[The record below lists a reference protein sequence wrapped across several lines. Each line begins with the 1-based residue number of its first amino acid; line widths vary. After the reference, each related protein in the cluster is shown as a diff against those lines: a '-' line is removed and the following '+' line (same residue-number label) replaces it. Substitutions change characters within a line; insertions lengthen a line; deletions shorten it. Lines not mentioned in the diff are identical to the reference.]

1 MAVAGFKLVRAM
13 QIRSQIVYP
22 RYRCLAFLSPRVA
35 LLSLAIWSPSFHGM
49 PAVQAADTPTSA
61 PAPQPPVPN
70 IQPSGAPIAPGTEH
84 GHELVAKWCTLC
96 HSEPDPGDL
105 PRERWHFQVGWM
117 GNYLGFP
124 NITKE
129 NDKITYRS
137 LVASQPSITRT
148 ELDAIEKYLTTN
160 AKPET
165 QPAYNRDNPPPVTKL
180 FRPENWPGYTNPIT
194 VSMVQIDEKHDR
206 VYIGTA
212 ENSLL
217 AIFTSDGD
225 FLRKVNCSQNQAIKV
240 RIGDDGFDLVLIGA
254 IGKDLQQATVHKITG
269 FGTHPGALRAQRQIE
284 GFHRTSGADWG
295 DLDGDGKEDI
305 VLAGFGDDMFGA
317 LAWFTLNPENTE
329 EPAERHDL
337 RLGSGALDAVIDDVD
352 HDGDLDI
359 LTIVAQGNQEM
370 WWFDNDGH
378 GVFYPRMLWKER
390 PSMGYNAFQWVDFN
404 GDGKKDIIAVAGNN
418 MEMVDPP
425 IKPLHGI
432 YVYLQTEPMK
442 FTKTHFLRMDGPT
455 KALARDFDNDGDLD
469 IAAISAYPDW
479 RAKHPVTFTLFT
491 NEGNGKFTPSTIPLD
506 VSAQYITMDAG
517 DIDKD
522 GDIDLIL
529 GAAAWPPNLRE
540 PLLSQV
546 TKPLGFMP
554 AVLVLRNQSLPRVP
568 PAP

>member
-1 MAVAGFKLVRAM
+1 MVVVEERLVNSMQLWLKTVLQSWNRRA
-13 QIRSQIVYP
+13 R
-22 RYRCLAFLSPRVA
+22 
-35 LLSLAIWSPSFHGM
+35 SLAIVLAMLSIAPLLYG
-49 PAVQAADTPTSA
+49 PRTTSA
-61 PAPQPPVPN
+61 AEPTPVTQPVVPN
-70 IQPSGAPIAPGTEH
+70 IQPSGAPVAPGTEH

-129 NDKITYRS
+129 NTKIVYRS
-137 LVASQPSITRT
+137 LVASQPAITRD

-160 AKPET
+160 AKPENR
-165 QPAYNRDNPPPVTKL
+165 PAFNRDSPPPVTTL
-180 FRPENWPGYTNPIT
+180 FRPEGWPGYGSPIT
-194 VSMVQIDEKHDR
+194 VSMLKIDEKYDR
-206 VYIGTA
+206 VYVGTA

-217 AIFTSDGD
+217 AIFTSGGE
-225 FLRKVNCSQNQAIKV
+225 FLDKVGCNQNQAIKV
-240 RIGDDGFDLVLIGA
+240 RVGDEGFDLVLIGA
-254 IGKDLQQATVHKITG
+254 IGIDLQQATVHKILG
-269 FGTHPGALRAQRQIE
+269 FGKKPGALRAQRIIE

-295 DLDGDGKEDI
+295 DLDGDGKED
-305 VLAGFGDDMFGA
+305 VVMAGFGDEMNGS
-317 LAWFTLNPENTE
+317 LAWFTITPN

-359 LTIVAQGNQEM
+359 LSIVAQGNQEV
-370 WWFDNDGH
+370 WWFENDGH
-378 GVFYPRMLWKER
+378 ATFYPRMLWKER
-390 PSMGYNAFQWVDFN
+390 PSTGYNAFQWGDFN

-418 MEMVDPP
+418 MEMIDPP

-432 YVYLQTEPMK
+432 YVFLQTEPMK
-442 FTKTHFLRMDGPT
+442 FTKTLFLRMDGPT

-479 RAKHPVTFTLFT
+479 RAKQPVTFTLFT
-491 NEGNGKFTPSTIPLD
+491 NDGNGKFTPSTIPD
-506 VSAQYITMDAG
+506 YVSGQYITMDAG

-529 GAAAWPPNLRE
+529 GTAGWRPNLRE
-540 PLLSQV
+540 PLLSKV
-546 TKPLGFMP
+546 TKSLDTMP
-554 AVLVLRNQSLPRVP
+554 AVVVLRNQLLPRI
-568 PAP
+568 PAAQ